1 MMKKNSFFA
10 AAAAAAAFCAVLL
23 TCRTP
28 LKAFAAGSVEDVYA
42 AMRDIGMSE
51 AMVQQAKNQY
61 QTTPHDD
68 QGMEINGHYATYDI
82 WAEYVYIY
90 EEQIWEVID
99 EQFLNVT
106 ETSASDA
113 PTATVTTTTTTAA
126 AVSGETTAET
136 SVTTRSAEERKE
148 FINMTL
154 DEKKAYVNSLPE
166 DERQAFLRSLSA
178 SERNS
183 IIKQLD
189 TDSQAEIAQGFVD
202 LSRQLGM
209 NITVDSIGSG
219 GIDYSVRDSDGTII
233 DVSSIGTQIDDTG
246 WNTTL
251 PLLLSCGAILAA
263 IAGLIFNAARS
274 KKTEEDA
281 ANV

>member
-1 MMKKNSFFA
+1 
-10 AAAAAAAFCAVLL
+10 
-23 TCRTP
+23 
-28 LKAFAAGSVEDVYA
+28 
-42 AMRDIGMSE
+42 
-51 AMVQQAKNQY
+51 
-61 QTTPHDD
+61 
-68 QGMEINGHYATYDI
+68 
-82 WAEYVYIY
+82 
-90 EEQIWEVID
+90 
-99 EQFLNVT
+99 
-106 ETSASDA
+106 
-113 PTATVTTTTTTAA
+113 
-126 AVSGETTAET
+126 
-136 SVTTRSAEERKE
+136 
-148 FINMTL
+148 MTL

-183 IIKQLD
+183 ILKQLD

-251 PLLLSCGAILAA
+251 PVLGGGCAILFSV
-263 IAGLIFNAARS
+263 GGMLYTG
-274 KKTEEDA
+274 KKGFKREEDQ
-281 ANV
+281 ANG